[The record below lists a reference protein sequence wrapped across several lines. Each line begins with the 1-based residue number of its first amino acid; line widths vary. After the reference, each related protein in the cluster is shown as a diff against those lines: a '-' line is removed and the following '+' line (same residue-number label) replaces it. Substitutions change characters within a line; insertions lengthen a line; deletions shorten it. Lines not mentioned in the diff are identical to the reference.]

1 MVHAEIVSQILYV
14 SQLAP
19 TRKPSCVSEVVAT
32 SRIAN
37 STRGLTGALIFDG
50 EYFCQLIEG
59 AEADVQGLMQRI
71 AADPRHINVTLLFA
85 SQVRGSRLTRS
96 WRSGY
101 CESQLLSAFAQAG
114 GPRGDAARAAFMSVL
129 ASADME

>member
-1 MVHAEIVSQILYV
+1 MLHAETVSQILYV

-19 TRKPSCVSEVVAT
+19 TRKFSCVSEIIAT
-32 SRIAN
+32 SRVAN
-37 STRGLTGALIFDG
+37 SARGLTGALIFDG

-59 AEADVQGLMQRI
+59 DDAEVQDLMQRI
-71 AADPRHINVTLLFA
+71 ADDPRHTNVTLLFA
-85 SQVRGSRLTRS
+85 SQTSHARLTRS

-101 CESQLLSAFAQAG
+101 CEAQLLGAFAQAE
-114 GPRGDAARAAFMSVL
+114 GPRGDTALAAFMSVL